1 MKINTN
7 FNQLETAL
15 AVSGAELKFKYN
27 LVRENQEIINTKKR
41 FNKNG
46 SIKDL
51 QGIELNN
58 IGGLIFFEKSFGTPS
73 GIRC

>member
-51 QGIELNN
+51 KYFKMEVLWKGSDI
-58 IGGLIFFEKSFGTPS
+58 I
-73 GIRC
+73 

>member
-27 LVRENQEIINTKKR
+27 LVRENQEIINTKKDL
-41 FNKNG
+41 
-46 SIKDL
+46 IKMV
-51 QGIELNN
+51 QSKICKELN
-58 IGGLIFFEKSFGTPS
+58 
-73 GIRC
+73 